1 MRHPHARPGPARS
14 SHRSGHRSG
23 HRAGLAAIVAAL
35 ALAVT
40 ATLSVP
46 GAGPARAADRT
57 APARA
62 ADPYVQT
69 LDLVYRGAADRPV
82 TLRTAT
88 VPGIGQIEAV
98 CRRTSTQVR
107 LVTDER
113 RYETQMWTQRFEERG
128 TTSVQVKNARIY
140 RWAHA
145 EDDGTGGTGYQAH
158 EGLNQSSPP
167 ETFSKGYL
175 NGIVSQRSGRRPDVP
190 GAQLAT
196 PRPVTV
202 FELTWYWENLR
213 EPERFRY
220 CRIQARFTTVLAADQ
235 RIDLTWHGDAQAP
248 GREVRTTTV
257 PGVGTLTLTC
267 AADPTQTPTLTLAPQ
282 TPGGASLYVERVTGA
297 GDPRYQVVTSEQ
309 DLPAEGA
316 TAFDPVPLPSNGT
329 LRFRVLTGGRS
340 TWFMLSS
347 YYVLN
352 DRFGPNRNLCEV
364 AAGAYQARFS

>member
-1 MRHPHARPGPARS
+1 MTAVRRRVPACLLVV
-14 SHRSGHRSG
+14 G
-23 HRAGLAAIVAAL
+23 AAAAL
-35 ALAVT
+35 LAPVTGPVAT
-40 ATLSVP
+40 ATAVDRP
-46 GAGPARAADRT
+46 PAA
-57 APARA
+57 ARA
-62 ADPYVQT
+62 ADPYVQDLT
-69 LDLVYRGAADRPV
+69 LTYRGAADRPV

-88 VPGIGQIEAV
+88 VPGIGQLETV
-98 CRRTSTQVR
+98 CRANATLVR

-128 TTSVQVKNARIY
+128 ATSVQVKNARIY

-145 EDDGTGGTGYQAH
+145 EDDGTGGTGYAAH

-175 NGIVSQRSGRRPDVP
+175 NGIISQRSGRRPDV
-190 GAQLAT
+190 AAAT
-196 PRPVTV
+196 LSSPKPVTV

-213 EPERFRY
+213 EPARYRY
-220 CRIQARFTTVLAADQ
+220 CRIRARFTTVLAVDQ

-309 DLPAEGA
+309 ELPAEGS
-316 TAFDPVPLPSNGT
+316 TSFDPVPLPNNGT
-329 LRFRVLTGGRS
+329 LRFRVLTGGRA

-352 DRFGPNRNLCEV
+352 DRYGPGRNLCEV